1 MKPEEKEILEKLQT
15 ARQLYQEQKFPRAIE
30 LFEQLAGFIR
40 DDEENLPI
48 IQIELAWSY
57 YYNQS
62 YQKAID
68 NLQQAL
74 KSAKLTPQQE
84 FDCYR
89 IIGFSYEI
97 LGQLKQAKS
106 ALEKALSMEISDRE
120 KRFAFFE
127 LGKVLFNSG
136 NVIEAE
142 NPLKIADTL
151 FGEDELSYRT
161 AVAYYLGFC
170 KYFQKQ
176 PEKAQEYFDFIIQN
190 SSDHKTSASGYFGLA
205 HLHFLSGDFPVLV
218 DLCEKI
224 LRMDPQFFDKET
236 LGYFLATA
244 YQKLKKWEEL
254 EAVLDELEKNYPD
267 GRYVTAYPQLRESLQ
282 RRTDNSDQ

>member
-30 LFEQLAGFIR
+30 LFEQLAGFLR

-97 LGQLKQAKS
+97 LGQLKQKRRKNISISSFKTAVTIKPQP
-106 ALEKALSMEISDRE
+106 AAISDWHICIFSPAIS
-120 KRFAFFE
+120 RFWLTCVKKSFVWTPSFSTR
-127 LGKVLFNSG
+127 K
-136 NVIEAE
+136 
-142 NPLKIADTL
+142 PW
-151 FGEDELSYRT
+151 
-161 AVAYYLGFC
+161 
-170 KYFQKQ
+170 
-176 PEKAQEYFDFIIQN
+176 
-190 SSDHKTSASGYFGLA
+190 
-205 HLHFLSGDFPVLV
+205 
-218 DLCEKI
+218 
-224 LRMDPQFFDKET
+224 
-236 LGYFLATA
+236 ATF
-244 YQKLKKWEEL
+244 
-254 EAVLDELEKNYPD
+254 
-267 GRYVTAYPQLRESLQ
+267 
-282 RRTDNSDQ
+282 

>member
-1 MKPEEKEILEKLQT
+1 MKPEEKDILEKLQT
-15 ARQLYQEQKFPRAIE
+15 ARRLYQEQKFPQAIE
-30 LFEQLAGFIR
+30 MFEQLAELLR
-40 DDEENLPI
+40 DDEVNLPI
-48 IQIELAWSY
+48 IRIELAWSY

-89 IIGFSYEI
+89 IIGFSYEM

-106 ALEKALSMEISDRE
+106 ELEKALSIEIPDRE
-120 KRFAFFE
+120 KRFTFFE
-127 LGKVLFNSG
+127 LGKVLFLLG

-151 FGEDELSYRT
+151 FGEDELPYRT
-161 AVAYYLGFC
+161 SVAYYLGFC
-170 KYFQKQ
+170 KYFQK
-176 PEKAQEYFDFIIQN
+176 ETGKARDYFDFIIQH
-190 SSDHKTSASGYFGLA
+190 SSDNKSLASGYFGLA
-205 HLHFLSGDFPVLV
+205 HLHFLSGEFPVLL

-224 LRMDPQFFDKET
+224 LRLDPQFFDKET
-236 LGYFLATA
+236 LGYLLATA
-244 YQKLKKWEEL
+244 YQKLNKWEEL

-267 GRYVTAYPQLRESLQ
+267 GRYATAYPQLKEALL
-282 RRTDNSDQ
+282 RRGD